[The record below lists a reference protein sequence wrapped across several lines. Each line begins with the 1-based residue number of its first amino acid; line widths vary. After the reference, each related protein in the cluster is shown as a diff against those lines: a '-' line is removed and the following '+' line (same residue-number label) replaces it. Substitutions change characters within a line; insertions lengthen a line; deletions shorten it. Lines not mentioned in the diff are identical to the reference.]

1 MPPPSYPNV
10 NGNKHS
16 WASIVLLIG
25 TTRIRGFKAVNYKN
39 AMEPGDVRGEGVQ
52 VIGRTRGELK
62 SEGSLEL
69 YLEEYHQLIAALA
82 ADGTG
87 YLEKGF
93 EITVSYSE
101 PGSAIITDRLIGC
114 RLKGGDKGFSPGTD
128 ALSVKCD
135 LSIMYVIENGVHP
148 ISDPQG
154 VS

>member
-16 WASIVLLIG
+16 WASIVLLIN
-25 TTRIRGFKAVNYKN
+25 TTRIKGFKGINYKN
-39 AMEPGDVRGEGVQ
+39 TMEPGEVRGEGVQ
-52 VIGRTRGELK
+52 IIGRTRGELK

-69 YLEEYHQLIAALA
+69 YLEEYHQLIEALS

-87 YLEKGF
+87 YLEKSF

-101 PGSAIITDRLIGC
+101 AGSAIITDRLIGC
-114 RLKGGDKGFSPGTD
+114 RVKGGDKGFSPGTD
-128 ALSVKCD
+128 GLSVKCD
-135 LSIMYVIENGVHP
+135 LSIMFILENGKSP